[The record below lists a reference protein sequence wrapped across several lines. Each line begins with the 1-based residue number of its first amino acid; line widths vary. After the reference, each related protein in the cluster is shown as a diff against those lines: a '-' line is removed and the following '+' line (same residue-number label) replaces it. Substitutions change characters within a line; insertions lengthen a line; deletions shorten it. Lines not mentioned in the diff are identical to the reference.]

1 MNGLRHAAKR
11 LRTLRH
17 AEDATA
23 SSRHAGKVA
32 RTGRGHMARVGL
44 GALALIAGSAFMG
57 AMRRRK

>member
-1 MNGLRHAAKR
+1 MNGL
-11 LRTLRH
+11 
-17 AEDATA
+17 
-23 SSRHAGKVA
+23 RHAGKVA